1 MKKAMLFFA
10 ALLFSIN
17 VNAASLNLVQF
28 ENDVNTNS
36 TNLFT
41 TFDSVQAIST
51 SSVNGSGFFEV
62 GHIIES
68 AVDTWV
74 NIEWSFNKKVNLLS
88 ASISKGEDFVLVQP
102 VTGEGISFSFLLLAG
117 QTYFFDIAGQALGQP
132 LTTTLTVSAVPVPAA
147 LWLFA
152 PALMGFFGLRRK
164 AKLAAA

>member
-17 VNAASLNLVQF
+17 VNAASLDLLDF
-28 ENDVNTNS
+28 SNDVNTNA

-41 TFDSVQAIST
+41 TFDTAQAIST
-51 SSVNGSGFFEV
+51 SSINGAGAFEV
-62 GHIIES
+62 GHQIVS
-68 AVDTWV
+68 AVDALV
-74 NIEWSFNKKVNLLS
+74 NIEWSFNKQVNLAS
-88 ASISKGEDFVLVQP
+88 ASISKGGNFVLVQP
-102 VTGEGISFSFLLLAG
+102 VTGEGINFNFLLLAG
-117 QTYFFDIAGQALGQP
+117 QTYFFDIVGEALGQP

-164 AKLAAA
+164 AQVATA